1 MNIIATLHPPDKDY
15 GHMKIDEP
23 KTPYSYEVG
32 DEEPDGL
39 DANLLA
45 EKWAKHICVFSGY
58 VLQILVCGV

>member
-1 MNIIATLHPPDKDY
+1 
-15 GHMKIDEP
+15 
-23 KTPYSYEVG
+23 VG